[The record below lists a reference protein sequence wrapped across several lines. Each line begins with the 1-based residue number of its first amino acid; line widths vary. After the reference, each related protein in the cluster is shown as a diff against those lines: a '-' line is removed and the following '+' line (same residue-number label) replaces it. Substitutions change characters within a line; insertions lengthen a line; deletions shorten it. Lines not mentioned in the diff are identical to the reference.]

1 MKNDSSS
8 ITSDDIVI
16 SDSDFINN
24 GSATNDSTVIGDI
37 NINTVGNV
45 INDGKVVSDGNVNDT
60 MDTNECDNWS
70 RPYCE
75 FHSRDFSKI
84 SVILISLLVIVLTS
98 LLLYGIIWYER
109 FGADLKRILTNKLV
123 SLICW
128 NGILGIS
135 TTFVTDTTI
144 YLFAPLPKSFCLTAG
159 FIKYSK
165 LQNIILLICLSN
177 KLRQL
182 KCHICKSS

>member
-16 SDSDFINN
+16 SDSDF
-24 GSATNDSTVIGDI
+24 
-37 NINTVGNV
+37 

-60 MDTNECDNWS
+60 MDTNECDNWY